1 MGTKPEFAEGSTLI
15 RVPASVRDTLAGL
28 RRRTTYSWGGEG
40 PKETLGQVV
49 ARLAAIG
56 QKPVEKK
63 AMIAKPHM
71 LPKRITRGRKVNNK
85 ARGRRQGR
93 RHR

>member
-1 MGTKPEFAEGSTLI
+1 MGAKPEFAEGSTLI

-28 RRRTTYSWGGEG
+28 RRQTTYSWGGVG

-49 ARLAAIG
+49 ARLATV
-56 QKPVEKK
+56 KE
-63 AMIAKPHM
+63 
-71 LPKRITRGRKVNNK
+71 LPKVKARRGRAVSNK
-85 ARGRRQGR
+85 RRRPAGR